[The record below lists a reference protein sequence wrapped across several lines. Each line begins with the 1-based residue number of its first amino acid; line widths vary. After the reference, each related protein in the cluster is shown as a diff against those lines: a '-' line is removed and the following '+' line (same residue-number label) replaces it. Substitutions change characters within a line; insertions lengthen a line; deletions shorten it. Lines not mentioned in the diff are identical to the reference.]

1 MLLVPLSP
9 NKDIN
14 LSQVGGA
21 AVSLGQKLSSA
32 SIPVVVASDQSA
44 VEVSLK
50 PSGTGLAVDNFSNY
64 AEGVISIGYD
74 QSYGLFGTLPLSS
87 GGMTVPVEVLNS
99 ISTYPY
105 LSSAVVPA
113 RGKIVAGALT
123 GSYASLL
130 VMGGNAVAAV
140 FSNSTDQDVLISY
153 DNGTTDHLELAPGET
168 VFIDF
173 QGNGRVLA
181 SNTIKAKYVSAGPS
195 IGSVRAAVFR

>member
-50 PSGTGLAVDNFSNY
+50 QGLAVDNFSNY

-87 GGMTVPVEVLNS
+87 GGMTVPVEVLNL

-153 DNGTTDHLELAPGET
+153 DNGTTDHLELAAGET

-173 QGNGRVLA
+173 QVNGRVLA